1 MLALLTGL
9 GAEPV
14 VPVGNPSVDAACDV
28 LDGAVATHVTRP
40 ISTTPTMARV
50 RIWVD
55 RDRRTK

>member
-1 MLALLTGL
+1 VLALLTGL
-9 GAEPV
+9 GPEPV
-14 VPVGNPSVDAACDV
+14 VPVGNTVGAACDG

-40 ISTTPTMARV
+40 ISTTPTMASV